1 MKNRFFRIMTVVLA
15 LVLTLGIFVA
25 CDNAQSDGG
34 DTEADTKVSEF
45 AIKANGVT
53 VELGKKADSVIKKLG
68 EPISKQNTGNCG
80 GLGET
85 TRYDYSSFIMVVV
98 DYEDGGKTVDQIEL
112 RNDGAETVGG
122 IYIGSSEADVKAKY
136 GDADDTV
143 GNTLIYKDG
152 NKRLEIGISDGEVS
166 TIVLRCEG

>member
-1 MKNRFFRIMTVVLA
+1 MKNRFFKIMTVALA

-34 DTEADTKVSEF
+34 ETEEAKVSEL

-53 VELGKKADSVIKKLG
+53 VELGKKADSAIKKLG
-68 EPISKQNTGNCG
+68 EPVSKQNTGNCG

-85 TRYDYSSFIMVVV
+85 TRYDYPSFIMVVV
-98 DYEDGGKTVDQIEL
+98 DYEDGGKIIDQIEL

-136 GDADDTV
+136 GDADETV
-143 GNTLIYKDG
+143 GGTLIYKDG
-152 NKRLEIGISDGEVS
+152 NKRLEIGISGGEVI